1 MTQRFRVFACAIA
14 ATLALG
20 LAALAQ
26 VPPSGAF
33 LAGPITEVTPTSLTI
48 QGMTLTVN
56 DRSKFFTVLPD
67 GAMAPIPFAEVPA
80 GVPIHA
86 RFIFVD
92 SVPTLVHGELGD
104 DFFWHG
110 IVTALGEGSL
120 TLDGAVTLHTGQA
133 RIIGSGAVQVG
144 STVGVKGEVL
154 NGVFSARVIN
164 PSGLD
169 FAYRGTITALTV
181 DEGGKVTGF
190 TFGRGETSYAVVLDA
205 HSLIW
210 RGRIQISPNDL
221 AVGMKV
227 DVNGWTQPDG
237 SVLAWNV
244 RLLR

>member
-1 MTQRFRVFACAIA
+1 MTYRFRILTCAIA
-14 ATLALG
+14 ATFALG

-33 LAGPITEVTPTSLTI
+33 LAGPITEVTPASLTV
-48 QGMTLTVN
+48 QGITLTVN

-67 GAMAPIPFAEVPA
+67 GAMAPVPFGEVPA

-92 SVPTLVHGELGD
+92 SAPTLVQGELGD

-120 TLDGAVTLHTGQA
+120 TLDGAVNIHTSQA
-133 RIIGSGAVQVG
+133 RIIGSGTLQVG

-154 NGVFSARVIN
+154 NGVFAARAIN
-164 PSGLD
+164 TSGLD

-181 DEGGKVTGF
+181 DEGGMVAGF
-190 TFGRGETSYAVVLDA
+190 AFGKGETSYAVVLDA

-210 RGRIQISPNDL
+210 RGRLQISPNDL

-244 RLLR
+244 RLLK